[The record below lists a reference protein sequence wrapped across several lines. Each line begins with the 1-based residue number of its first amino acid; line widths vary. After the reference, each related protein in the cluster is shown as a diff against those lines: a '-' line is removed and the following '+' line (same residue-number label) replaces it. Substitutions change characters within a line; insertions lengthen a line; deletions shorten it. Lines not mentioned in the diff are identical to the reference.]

1 MEIHAWTLLLL
12 LLSFVLFHLFI
23 HFFSTGFFLPAIWPV
38 LSFCSPFS
46 CQRSGQFGVVWGFL
60 ASDLASSF
68 VLACH
73 FLASGWLVSFLS
85 SWCLVSFYYD
95 RKNMVNKLLWLKLLN
110 YYYYYR
116 DYRDYYRDYRNLEII
131 WIMMNNLPP
140 YLFL

>member
-1 MEIHAWTLLLL
+1 MLTTTVTSWDFHGVAPECKALNALCKFSWKSMLGHCCCCCCHL
-12 LLSFVLFHLFI
+12 FCFHLFI

-73 FLASGWLVSFLS
+73 FLASGWLVSFHYS
-85 SWCLVSFYYD
+85 VHGVWCLFIMIE
-95 RKNMVNKLLWLKLLN
+95 K
-110 YYYYYR
+110 
-116 DYRDYYRDYRNLEII
+116 I
-131 WIMMNNLPP
+131 W
-140 YLFL
+140 